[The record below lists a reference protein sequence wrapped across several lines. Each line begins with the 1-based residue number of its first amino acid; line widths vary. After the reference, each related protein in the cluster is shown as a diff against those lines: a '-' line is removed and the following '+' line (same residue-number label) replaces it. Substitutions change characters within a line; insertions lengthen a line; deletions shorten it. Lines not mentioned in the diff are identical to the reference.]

1 MAAKLKVALLGAG
14 GKMGCRI
21 TDNIKDMP
29 EYEVRYVEVS
39 EPGRQNLAQRGLLV
53 TAQDDALRDADAV
66 ILALPDRLI
75 GRLSRD
81 IVPALKPG
89 AMVVSLDPAAAHA
102 GVIPL
107 REDVTYF
114 VTHPCHPPLFNDETE
129 PEAMTDWFGGITAKQ
144 HIVCALHRGPEE
156 HYVLGEQ
163 LARAMYAPVM
173 NAYRVTVEQMAILE
187 PALAETFAA
196 TLVTAMKEALDE
208 TVKLGVPEEAARE
221 FLFGHIR
228 IELAIVFGFAGFPF
242 SDGAKLAIEQA
253 YEKIFRPD
261 WKEKIFAREALT
273 ESVNAITD
281 FGLSAQAQGD

>member
-144 HIVCALHRGPEE
+144 HIVCALHRGP
-156 HYVLGEQ
+156 
-163 LARAMYAPVM
+163 
-173 NAYRVTVEQMAILE
+173 
-187 PALAETFAA
+187 
-196 TLVTAMKEALDE
+196 
-208 TVKLGVPEEAARE
+208 
-221 FLFGHIR
+221 
-228 IELAIVFGFAGFPF
+228 
-242 SDGAKLAIEQA
+242 
-253 YEKIFRPD
+253 
-261 WKEKIFAREALT
+261 
-273 ESVNAITD
+273 
-281 FGLSAQAQGD
+281 